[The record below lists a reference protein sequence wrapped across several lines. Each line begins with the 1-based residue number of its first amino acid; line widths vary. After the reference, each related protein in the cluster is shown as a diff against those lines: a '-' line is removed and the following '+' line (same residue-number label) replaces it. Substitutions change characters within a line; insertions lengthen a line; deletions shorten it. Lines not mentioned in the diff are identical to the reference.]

1 MLQTWVWCG
10 LGCRH
15 GCGSIVG
22 GAASVGVSLLLVVLP
37 AWVCGFDG
45 GAVGVSVWV

>member
-1 MLQTWVWCG
+1 VLQTWVWCG
-10 LGCRH
+10 LGCRR
-15 GCGSIVG
+15 GCGSVVG